1 MDFDKMTEAAVDLTR
16 HLFTGQGHIHAFAL
30 FDQGESFGMYQ
41 IAEGK
46 SDTDAVARFN
56 KVVRDND
63 ITAYAAVYEAILPG
77 SDEEE
82 KMLDEGGHL
91 LDHVTPVKPLS
102 LAQLADISVSD
113 TPSKVLIIVL
123 ASKDGE
129 RKTLLIPV
137 TGDRSLG
144 PEEDMTDH
152 LHSPFSEVFG
162 IRPPSLRG

>member
-1 MDFDKMTEAAVDLTR
+1 MDFDKMTEAAVGMTR
-16 HLFTGQGHIHAFAL
+16 HLFTEQGHLHAFAL
-30 FDQGESFGMYQ
+30 FDQGQSFGMYQ

-56 KVVRDND
+56 EVVRDND
-63 ITAYAAVYEAILPG
+63 ITAYAAIYEAILPG

-82 KMLDEGGHL
+82 KMLEEGGHFR
-91 LDHVTPVKPLS
+91 DHVTPAKTIS
-102 LAQLADISVSD
+102 LAQLADISASD

-162 IRPPSLRG
+162 IRPPSLKG